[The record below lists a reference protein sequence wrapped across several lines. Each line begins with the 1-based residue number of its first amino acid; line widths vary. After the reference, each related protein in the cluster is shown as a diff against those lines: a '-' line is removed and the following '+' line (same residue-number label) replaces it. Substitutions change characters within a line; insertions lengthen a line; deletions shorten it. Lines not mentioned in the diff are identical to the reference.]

1 MSYHTIIQSCMI
13 KFLANL
19 IGVHELVV
27 QLVILPY
34 TYLPQSK
41 ELMAD
46 VRSYV
51 SDYRIIENV
60 YAVDYNDNILMT
72 DLVNFCVNKDF
83 SLEQRRMLGHLSAVD
98 IYLQTGYFPSNVT
111 NMSFMFRQAA
121 VFNQDIGS
129 WNVSNLTNIESMFAR
144 DAAFN
149 QPTGSWNVDTNMD
162 NDQRRARL
170 ILGLLTREQRTQFI
184 NEYILHS
191 V

>member
-1 MSYHTIIQSCMI
+1 MI

-19 IGVHELVV
+19 IGVHELVI
-27 QLVILPY
+27 QLVLLPY

-41 ELMAD
+41 ELMLD

-60 YAVDYNDNILMT
+60 YAFDYNDNILMT

-83 SLEQRRMLGHLSAVD
+83 SLQQRRMLGNLSAVD
-98 IYLQTGYFPSNVT
+98 MYLQTGYFP
-111 NMSFMFRQAA
+111 
-121 VFNQDIGS
+121 
-129 WNVSNLTNIESMFAR
+129 
-144 DAAFN
+144 
-149 QPTGSWNVDTNMD
+149 DTNMD
-162 NDQRRARL
+162 NHERRARL
-170 ILGLLTREQRTQFI
+170 ILGILTREQRTQFI

>member
-1 MSYHTIIQSCMI
+1 MI

-27 QLVILPY
+27 QMVILPY

-41 ELMAD
+41 ELMSD

-60 YAVDYNDNILMT
+60 YAFDYNDNILMT

-83 SLEQRRMLGHLSAVD
+83 SLQRRRLLGNLSAVD
-98 IYLQTGYFPSNVT
+98 MYLQTGYFP
-111 NMSFMFRQAA
+111 
-121 VFNQDIGS
+121 
-129 WNVSNLTNIESMFAR
+129 
-144 DAAFN
+144 
-149 QPTGSWNVDTNMD
+149 DTNMD
-162 NDQRRARL
+162 NHVRRARL
-170 ILGLLTREQRTQFI
+170 IWGLLTREQRTQFI

>member
-1 MSYHTIIQSCMI
+1 MI

-27 QLVILPY
+27 QMVILPY

-41 ELMAD
+41 ELMSD

-60 YAVDYNDNILMT
+60 YAFDYNDNILMT

-83 SLEQRRMLGHLSAVD
+83 SLQQRRLLGNLSAVD
-98 IYLQTGYFPSNVT
+98 MYLQTGYFP
-111 NMSFMFRQAA
+111 
-121 VFNQDIGS
+121 
-129 WNVSNLTNIESMFAR
+129 
-144 DAAFN
+144 
-149 QPTGSWNVDTNMD
+149 DTNMD
-162 NDQRRARL
+162 NHVRRARL
-170 ILGLLTREQRTQFI
+170 IWGLLTREQRTQFI

>member
-1 MSYHTIIQSCMI
+1 MI

-27 QLVILPY
+27 QMVLLPY

-98 IYLQTGYFPSNVT
+98 IYLQTGYFTSNVT
-111 NMSFMFRQAA
+111 NRPFMFRQAA
-121 VFNQDIGS
+121 VFNQYI
-129 WNVSNLTNIESMFAR
+129 
-144 DAAFN
+144 
-149 QPTGSWNVDTNMD
+149 GSWNVDTNMD

-170 ILGLLTREQRTQFI
+170 IWGLLTREQRTQFI

>member
-1 MSYHTIIQSCMI
+1 MI

-27 QLVILPY
+27 QMVLLPY
-34 TYLPQSK
+34 TYQPQSK
-41 ELMAD
+41 ELMFD

-60 YAVDYNDNILMT
+60 YAFDYNDNILMT

-83 SLEQRRMLGHLSAVD
+83 SLEQRRLLGNLSAVD
-98 IYLQTGYFPSNVT
+98 MYLQTGYFP
-111 NMSFMFRQAA
+111 
-121 VFNQDIGS
+121 
-129 WNVSNLTNIESMFAR
+129 
-144 DAAFN
+144 
-149 QPTGSWNVDTNMD
+149 DTNMD
-162 NDQRRARL
+162 NHERRARL
-170 ILGLLTREQRTQFI
+170 IWGILTREQRTQFI

>member
-1 MSYHTIIQSCMI
+1 MI
-13 KFLANL
+13 KFLASV

-27 QLVILPY
+27 QMIILPY

-41 ELMAD
+41 ELMLD

-60 YAVDYNDNILMT
+60 YAFDYNDNILMT

-83 SLEQRRMLGHLSAVD
+83 SLQQRRMLVNLSAVD
-98 IYLQTGYFPSNVT
+98 MYLQTGYFPN
-111 NMSFMFRQAA
+111 
-121 VFNQDIGS
+121 
-129 WNVSNLTNIESMFAR
+129 
-144 DAAFN
+144 
-149 QPTGSWNVDTNMD
+149 TNMD
-162 NDQRRARL
+162 NHERRARL
-170 ILGLLTREQRTQFI
+170 IWGLLTREQRTQFI

>member
-1 MSYHTIIQSCMI
+1 MI

-41 ELMAD
+41 ELMSD

-51 SDYRIIENV
+51 LDYRIIENV
-60 YAVDYNDNILMT
+60 YAFDYNDNILMT

-83 SLEQRRMLGHLSAVD
+83 SLQQRRLLGNLSAVD
-98 IYLQTGYFPSNVT
+98 MYLQTGYFPNT
-111 NMSFMFRQAA
+111 
-121 VFNQDIGS
+121 D
-129 WNVSNLTNIESMFAR
+129 
-144 DAAFN
+144 
-149 QPTGSWNVDTNMD
+149 MD
-162 NDQRRARL
+162 SHERRARL
-170 ILGLLTREQRTQFI
+170 IWGLLTREQRTQFI

>member
-1 MSYHTIIQSCMI
+1 MI
-13 KFLANL
+13 KFLASV

-27 QLVILPY
+27 QMVILPY

-41 ELMAD
+41 ELMLD

-60 YAVDYNDNILMT
+60 YAFDYNDNILMT

-83 SLEQRRMLGHLSAVD
+83 SLQQRRMLVNLSAVD
-98 IYLQTGYFPSNVT
+98 MYLQTGYFPN
-111 NMSFMFRQAA
+111 
-121 VFNQDIGS
+121 
-129 WNVSNLTNIESMFAR
+129 
-144 DAAFN
+144 
-149 QPTGSWNVDTNMD
+149 TNMD
-162 NDQRRARL
+162 NHERRARL
-170 ILGLLTREQRTQFI
+170 IWGLLTREQRTQFI

>member
-1 MSYHTIIQSCMI
+1 MI
-13 KFLANL
+13 KFLASV

-27 QLVILPY
+27 QMVILPY
-34 TYLPQSK
+34 TYQPQSK

-60 YAVDYNDNILMT
+60 YTFDYNDNILMT

-83 SLEQRRMLGHLSAVD
+83 SLQQRRLLGNLHAVD
-98 IYLQTGYFPSNVT
+98 MFLQTGYFPY
-111 NMSFMFRQAA
+111 
-121 VFNQDIGS
+121 
-129 WNVSNLTNIESMFAR
+129 
-144 DAAFN
+144 
-149 QPTGSWNVDTNMD
+149 TNMD
-162 NDQRRARL
+162 NHERIARL
-170 ILGLLTREQRTQFI
+170 IWGLLAREKRTQFI

>member
-1 MSYHTIIQSCMI
+1 MI

-27 QLVILPY
+27 QLVLLPY

-41 ELMAD
+41 ELMSD

-51 SDYRIIENV
+51 SDYHIIENV
-60 YAVDYNDNILMT
+60 YAFDYNDNILMT

-83 SLEQRRMLGHLSAVD
+83 SLQQRRLLGNLSAVD
-98 IYLQTGYFPSNVT
+98 MYLQTGYFP
-111 NMSFMFRQAA
+111 
-121 VFNQDIGS
+121 
-129 WNVSNLTNIESMFAR
+129 
-144 DAAFN
+144 
-149 QPTGSWNVDTNMD
+149 DTNMD
-162 NDQRRARL
+162 NHERRARL
-170 ILGLLTREQRTQFI
+170 ILGILTREQRTQFI

>member
-1 MSYHTIIQSCMI
+1 MI

-27 QLVILPY
+27 QMVILPY

-41 ELMAD
+41 ELMSD

-60 YAVDYNDNILMT
+60 YAFDYNDNILMT

-83 SLEQRRMLGHLSAVD
+83 SLQQRRLLVNLHAVD
-98 IYLQTGYFPSNVT
+98 MYLQTGYFP
-111 NMSFMFRQAA
+111 
-121 VFNQDIGS
+121 
-129 WNVSNLTNIESMFAR
+129 
-144 DAAFN
+144 
-149 QPTGSWNVDTNMD
+149 DTNMD
-162 NDQRRARL
+162 NHERRARL
-170 ILGLLTREQRTQFI
+170 IWGLLTREQRTQFI

>member
-1 MSYHTIIQSCMI
+1 MI

-27 QLVILPY
+27 QMVILPY

-41 ELMAD
+41 ELMSD

-60 YAVDYNDNILMT
+60 YAFDYNDNILMT

-83 SLEQRRMLGHLSAVD
+83 SLQQRRMLVNLSAVD
-98 IYLQTGYFPSNVT
+98 MYLQTGYFPN
-111 NMSFMFRQAA
+111 
-121 VFNQDIGS
+121 
-129 WNVSNLTNIESMFAR
+129 
-144 DAAFN
+144 
-149 QPTGSWNVDTNMD
+149 PNMD
-162 NDQRRARL
+162 NHERRARL
-170 ILGLLTREQRTQFI
+170 IWGILTREQRTQFI

>member
-1 MSYHTIIQSCMI
+1 MI
-13 KFLANL
+13 KFLASV

-27 QLVILPY
+27 QMVILPY

-41 ELMAD
+41 ELMSD

-60 YAVDYNDNILMT
+60 YAFDYNDNILMT

-83 SLEQRRMLGHLSAVD
+83 SLQQRRMLVNLSAVD
-98 IYLQTGYFPSNVT
+98 MYLQTGYFPN
-111 NMSFMFRQAA
+111 
-121 VFNQDIGS
+121 
-129 WNVSNLTNIESMFAR
+129 
-144 DAAFN
+144 
-149 QPTGSWNVDTNMD
+149 TNMD
-162 NDQRRARL
+162 NHERRARL
-170 ILGLLTREQRTQFI
+170 IWGLLTREQRTQFI

>member
-1 MSYHTIIQSCMI
+1 MI

-51 SDYRIIENV
+51 SDYRMIHNV
-60 YAVDYNDNILMT
+60 YAFNYNDNILMT

-83 SLEQRRMLGHLSAVD
+83 LLNQLRLLANLPAVD
-98 IYLQTGYFPSNVT
+98 MYLQTGYFPD
-111 NMSFMFRQAA
+111 R
-121 VFNQDIGS
+121 
-129 WNVSNLTNIESMFAR
+129 NIDHDER
-144 DAAFN
+144 K
-149 QPTGSWNVDTNMD
+149 T
-162 NDQRRARL
+162 RL
-170 ILGLLTREQRTQFI
+170 IWGLLTREQRTQFI

>member
-1 MSYHTIIQSCMI
+1 MI

-27 QLVILPY
+27 QMVLLPY

-83 SLEQRRMLGHLSAVD
+83 SLQQRRMLVNLSAVD
-98 IYLQTGYFPSNVT
+98 MYLQTGYFPN
-111 NMSFMFRQAA
+111 
-121 VFNQDIGS
+121 
-129 WNVSNLTNIESMFAR
+129 
-144 DAAFN
+144 
-149 QPTGSWNVDTNMD
+149 TNMD
-162 NDQRRARL
+162 NHERRARL
-170 ILGLLTREQRTQFI
+170 IWGLLTREQRTQFI